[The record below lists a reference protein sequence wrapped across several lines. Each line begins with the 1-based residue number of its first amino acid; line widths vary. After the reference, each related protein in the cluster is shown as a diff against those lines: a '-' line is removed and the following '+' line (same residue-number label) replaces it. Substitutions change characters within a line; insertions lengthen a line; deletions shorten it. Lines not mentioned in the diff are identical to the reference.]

1 VAKTDRRLAELEKA
15 RADAE
20 AANRAKSDFLAVMS
34 HEIRTP
40 MNAILG
46 AADLAL
52 EGAESTD
59 QRELLETLKS
69 NAEGLLHLINEI
81 LDFSKIEAGQ
91 MAFATDPCFIY
102 DVVESVAHASSTRA
116 HQKGLHLLSDLS
128 NEIPVMMIGDG
139 QRLRQV
145 LTNLVSNAVK
155 FTAHGSVV
163 VRAEVER
170 DLESALK
177 IHFTVTDSGMG
188 IPPDQLD
195 AVFDRFY
202 QIDGTTR
209 RQQGGTGLGLSIC
222 RSLASLMGGRVWA
235 DSVEGAG
242 STFHLVLPFAK
253 TLEKAPSR
261 RRSDVGFPGRP
272 AAVVGTDANAVRIVA
287 HVLRSLK
294 LEVRELA
301 DAAALETLIASGG
314 LQRGVVVL
322 DVSLGREALVRCA
335 DAVRAMRA
343 GSQPEGEAPVQFIAA
358 RPISADRVIAEAV
371 RDVTLLS
378 KPLLRR
384 KSGDVIGAALGIEPP
399 SFSMRPHEPVEHKNA
414 SVLLVEDNPA
424 NRLLAITILQK
435 AGYDV
440 DFAENGVD
448 GLAKVAA
455 TRYDLIISDLE
466 MPRMDG
472 LEMTRMIRTTE
483 ATDEASPVPIVAFT
497 AHAVE
502 GIRVQC
508 MDAGMNDYI
517 TKPIAREKLLTTV
530 SKWADVRPVIL
541 VVDDAA
547 DNRMVLRRYLS
558 GAQFRHV
565 EASSGDEALKKL
577 AAGRVSLILLDMR
590 MPGLSGPET
599 AALIRAMPGGA
610 EVPIIAFTAS
620 DAGGEEERLARQA
633 GCDAFLTKPV
643 SREKLIEAI
652 VRQLKLPAPEASTV
666 RVASA
671 PLGETVV
678 VDDEIADY
686 VPQYLQVRRN
696 DAIQLHSLVAWSDF
710 EAIRTLGHNL
720 KGTGGSFGFP
730 ELTNIGA
737 EIEAAAGKADSGQ
750 LARLANRLERYVLS
764 VRWTRKA
771 PE

>member
-1 VAKTDRRLAELEKA
+1 MSPTDRRLAELEKA
-15 RADAE
+15 RAEAE

-91 MAFATDPCFIY
+91 MEFATAPCFLY
-102 DVVESVAHASSTRA
+102 DIVETVAHGLSTRA
-116 HQKGLHLLSDLS
+116 HQKGLHLLTDLS

-139 QRLRQV
+139 QRLRQI
-145 LTNLVSNAVK
+145 LTNLVGNAVK
-155 FTAHGSVV
+155 FTTSGSVV
-163 VRAEVER
+163 IAARVER
-170 DLESALK
+170 ELDAALE
-177 IHFTVTDSGMG
+177 IHFTVSDTGMG
-188 IPPDQLD
+188 IPADHLE
-195 AVFDRFY
+195 AVFDKFY

-222 RSLASLMGGRVWA
+222 RSLAQLLGGRVWA
-235 DSVEGAG
+235 ESAEGAG
-242 STFHLVLPFAK
+242 STFHLVLPFQK
-253 TLEKAPSR
+253 TAEKAPSR

-272 AAVVGTDANAVRIVA
+272 AAVVGTDATAVRLIA
-287 HVLRSLK
+287 TVLRSLR
-294 LEVRELA
+294 LEVTELA
-301 DAAALETLIASGG
+301 DPAALESLLVAGA

-322 DVSLGREALVRCA
+322 DVSLGRDALVRCA
-335 DAVRAMRA
+335 DAVRATRTA
-343 GSQPEGEAPVQFIAA
+343 GDSGSDAPVQFVAA
-358 RPISADRVIAEAV
+358 RPISADRLIAEAV

-384 KSGDVIGAALGIEPP
+384 KSGDVIGSALGIEPP
-399 SFSMRPHEPVEHKNA
+399 SLALRPREPMEQKNGR
-414 SVLLVEDNPA
+414 VLLVEDNPA

-440 DFAENGVD
+440 DFAEHGVD

-455 TRYDLIISDLE
+455 QRYDLIISDLE

-483 ATDEASPVPIVAFT
+483 AKDQASPVPIVAFT

-508 MDAGMNDYI
+508 IDAGMNDYI
-517 TKPIAREKLLTTV
+517 TKPIAREQLLTTV
-530 SKWADVRPVIL
+530 AKWLDARPVIL
-541 VVDDAA
+541 AVDDSA
-547 DNRMVLRRYLS
+547 DNRMLFRRHLS
-558 GAQFRHV
+558 GGQFRLM
-565 EASSGDEALKKL
+565 EASSGEEALKKL
-577 AAGRVSLILLDMR
+577 SAGRVSLVLLDMR

-599 AALIRAMPGGA
+599 ARRIRAMPAGA
-610 EVPIIAFTAS
+610 KVPIIACTAS

-633 GCDAFLTKPV
+633 GCDGFLTKPLG
-643 SREKLIEAI
+643 RETLIDAI
-652 VRQLKLPAPEASTV
+652 VRQLNLPAPAATTV

-671 PLGETVV
+671 PLGDTVV
-678 VDDEIADY
+678 VLDEIADY

-696 DAIQLHSLVAWSDF
+696 DAIQLRSLVAWSDF
-710 EAIRTLGHNL
+710 EAIGTLGHNL

-730 ELTNIGA
+730 ELTIIGA
-737 EIEAAAGKADSGQ
+737 EIESAAEKRDSGQ
-750 LARLANRLERYVLS
+750 LGRLANRLERYVTS
-764 VRWTRKA
+764 VRWTRQT

>member
-91 MAFATDPCFIY
+91 MAFATDPCFVY

-128 NEIPVMMIGDG
+128 NGIPVMMIGDG

-155 FTAHGSVV
+155 FTSHGSVI

-170 DLESALK
+170 DLESAVE
-177 IHFTVTDSGMG
+177 IHFTVSDTGMG
-188 IPPDQLD
+188 IPPDQLE

-222 RSLASLMGGRVWA
+222 RSLATLMGGRVW
-235 DSVEGAG
+235 VESGEGTG
-242 STFHLVLPFAK
+242 STFHVVLPFTK
-253 TLEKAPSR
+253 TLETAPSR
-261 RRSDVGFPGRP
+261 RRSDAGFAGRP
-272 AAVVGTDANAVRIVA
+272 AAVVGTDETAVRVVA
-287 HVLRSLK
+287 NVLRSLK
-294 LEVRELA
+294 LEVHELS
-301 DAAALETLIASGG
+301 DPEALETLIASGG

-322 DVSLGREALVRCA
+322 DVSLGRDGLVRCA
-335 DAVRAMRA
+335 DAVRATRA
-343 GSQPEGEAPVQFIAA
+343 GSENEGDAPVQFIAA

-384 KSGDVIGAALGIEPP
+384 KSGDVIGSALGIEPP
-399 SFSMRPHEPVEHKNA
+399 LFSMQAREPVEQKSG

-440 DFAENGVD
+440 DFAEHGVD

-455 TRYDLIISDLE
+455 RRYDLIISDLE

-483 ATDEASPVPIVAFT
+483 AKDEASPVPIVAFT

-508 MDAGMNDYI
+508 IDAGMNDYI

-530 SKWADVRPVIL
+530 SKWADLRPVIL
-541 VVDDAA
+541 VVDDAV
-547 DNRMVLRRYLS
+547 DNRMLLRRYLA
-558 GAQFRHV
+558 GGQFRLV

-577 AAGRVSLILLDMR
+577 AGGRVSLILLDMR

-599 AALIRAMPGGA
+599 AMLIRAMPDGVD
-610 EVPIIAFTAS
+610 VPIIAFTAS

-643 SREKLIEAI
+643 GREKLIEAI
-652 VRQLKLPAPEASTV
+652 VRQLKLPAPAAATV

-730 ELTNIGA
+730 ELTNIGG
-737 EIEAAAGKADSGQ
+737 EIEAAAEKRDSGQ

-764 VRWTRKA
+764 VRWTRRV
-771 PE
+771 PD

>member
-1 VAKTDRRLAELEKA
+1 VRKTDSRLAELEKA
-15 RADAE
+15 RAEAE

-102 DVVESVAHASSTRA
+102 DIVESVAHASSTRA

-145 LTNLVSNAVK
+145 LMNLVSNAVK
-155 FTAHGSVV
+155 FTSQGSVV
-163 VRAEVER
+163 IRAEVER
-170 DLESALK
+170 DLDSAVE

-188 IPPDQLD
+188 IPADQLE

-202 QIDGTTR
+202 QIDGTTH

-222 RSLASLMGGRVWA
+222 RSLATLMGGRVWVE
-235 DSVEGAG
+235 SVEGKG
-242 STFHLVLPFAK
+242 SAFHVVLPFAK
-253 TLEKAPSR
+253 TVERAPSR
-261 RRSDVGFPGRP
+261 RRSDVGFSGRP
-272 AAVVGTDANAVRIVA
+272 AAVVGSDATAVRVVA
-287 HVLRSLK
+287 NVLRSLK
-294 LEVRELA
+294 LEVQELS
-301 DAAALETLIASGG
+301 DPAAFEAQVAGGALR
-314 LQRGVVVL
+314 RGVVVL
-322 DVSLGREALVRCA
+322 DVSLGRDALVRCA
-335 DAVRAMRA
+335 NAVRNVAA
-343 GSQPEGEAPVQFIAA
+343 ADGDAPVQFVAA
-358 RPISADRVIAEAV
+358 RPISADRMIAEVV

-384 KSGDVIGAALGIEPP
+384 KSGDVIGSALGIEPP
-399 SFSMRPHEPVEHKNA
+399 SFSTRTHEPVEQKNG

-435 AGYDV
+435 AGYEV

-448 GLAKVAA
+448 GLAKVAVK
-455 TRYDLIISDLE
+455 RYDLIISDLE

-483 ATDEASPVPIVAFT
+483 TKDGAQPVPIVAFT

-508 MDAGMNDYI
+508 IDAGMNDYI
-517 TKPIAREKLLTTV
+517 TKPIAREKLLATV

-541 VVDDAA
+541 AVDDAA
-547 DNRMVLRRYLS
+547 DNRMLLRRYLS
-558 GAQFRHV
+558 GGQFRLV
-565 EASSGDEALKKL
+565 EAASGDEALKKL
-577 AAGRVSLILLDMR
+577 ACGRVSLILLDMR

-599 AALIRAMPGGA
+599 ATLIRAMPDGVH
-610 EVPIIAFTAS
+610 VPIIAFTAS
-620 DAGGEEERLARQA
+620 DAGGEEERLARTA

-643 SREKLIEAI
+643 GREKLIEAI
-652 VRQLKLPAPEASTV
+652 VGQLQLPAPTASTV
-666 RVASA
+666 RVTSA
-671 PLGETVV
+671 PIADTVV

-737 EIEAAAGKADSGQ
+737 EIEAAAEKNDSGQ

-764 VRWTRKA
+764 VRWTRRT